1 MNQPANELR
10 TLIEL
15 VQRLA
20 RDIAW
25 QEPYAPGKW
34 RRVQILGHLVDSA
47 SNNHQ
52 RFVRA
57 LLQPSLEF
65 PAYDSDGF
73 VEVQSYESFP
83 AATLLELWANYN
95 TLLAHVI
102 ERIPLQGR
110 KVSCQIGADAP
121 VTLEFLATDY
131 VRHLTHHL
139 KQILPENAL

>member
-1 MNQPANELR
+1 MNQPANDLR
-10 TLIEL
+10 SLIDL

-34 RRVQILGHLVDSA
+34 RRVQVLGHLVDSA

-57 LLQPSLEF
+57 MLQPSLEF
-65 PAYDSDGF
+65 LAYDPNGSVD
-73 VEVQSYESFP
+73 VQCYDSFP
-83 AATLLELWANYN
+83 AATLLELWSSYN

-102 ERIPLQGR
+102 ERISVQALT
-110 KVSCQIGADAP
+110 VSCKIGADEP

-139 KQILPENAL
+139 KQILPENTL

>member
-10 TLIEL
+10 SLIEL
-15 VQRLA
+15 VQKMA

-25 QEPYAPGKW
+25 QEPYAQGKW
-34 RRVQILGHLVDSA
+34 RRVQMLGHLVDSA

-65 PAYDSDGF
+65 PSYDSDGF
-73 VEVQSYESFP
+73 VEVQCYESFP

-95 TLLAHVI
+95 NLLAHVI
-102 ERIPLQGR
+102 ERIPASSR
-110 KVSCQIGADAP
+110 TVICQIGADAP
-121 VTLEFLATDY
+121 VTLEFLAADY